1 MEFLERL
8 KKEYEEL
15 DQKIYK
21 LKIFMTKD
29 EFNNLDKTNQDL
41 LKEQYN
47 CRVHY
52 STILKIRIRYIEQ

>member
-47 CRVHY
+47 CMVNY
-52 STILKIRIRYIEQ
+52 SAILKIRIRHIEQ

>member
-29 EFNNLDKTNQDL
+29 EFNNLDKTN
-41 LKEQYN
+41 
-47 CRVHY
+47 
-52 STILKIRIRYIEQ
+52 

>member
-29 EFNNLDKTNQDL
+29 EFNNLDKTDQDL

-47 CRVHY
+47 CMVNY
-52 STILKIRIRYIEQ
+52 SAILKIRIRYIEQ

>member
-29 EFNNLDKTNQDL
+29 EFNNLDKTNQYL

-47 CRVHY
+47 CMVNY

>member
-29 EFNNLDKTNQDL
+29 EFNNLYKTNQDL

-47 CRVHY
+47 CMVNY

>member
-47 CRVHY
+47 CMVNY

>member
-1 MEFLERL
+1 MGFLERL

-21 LKIFMTKD
+21 LKIFMTED

-47 CRVHY
+47 YMISY
-52 STILKIRIRYIEQ
+52 SAILKIRIRYIEQ

>member
-47 CRVHY
+47 FMVNY
-52 STILKIRIRYIEQ
+52 SAILKIRIRYIEQ

>member
-8 KKEYEEL
+8 KKEYEAL

-47 CRVHY
+47 CMVNY